1 MISKSELA
9 LPCLLHAA
17 TASLLLSSGAMATTY
32 YVDSVTGSESNPGTL
47 ALPWKNIGAGSK
59 VNTVLFQ
66 PGDTILFKRGSSWTG
81 FIQPARCG
89 GTEGNPI
96 TFDAYGTGAKPVI
109 DGGGLTG
116 QEKGAVIIW
125 NPRNFIFR
133 NFSISNMATGDAI
146 RNGIVLNYHSG
157 SVPPVGTPPEEADG
171 STRVYRNVSITDND
185 IHDVRGWTVRDGG
198 LQNYNNAALL
208 VRYVGSATYPV
219 RAENLTVENNTF
231 YDNKCIG
238 FYIKPGGYYAS
249 RGDLWT
255 TGLVVRSNT
264 FNRGGADHII
274 IQGADA
280 PLIEYNSGYDAGL
293 LATQPS
299 AAYIAGMWTNFFTKN
314 TLFQFNEVAR
324 TCTDFVNGLGGD
336 GQAFDVDYGT
346 IDSHTFQYNYTHDN
360 EGGILIM
367 MPPQKNP
374 STGLPYAPVYK
385 KVIYRYNLSVNDS
398 RNTGTGCQFAVEP
411 SYPTNSA
418 HVYNNVLYTTRGEGF
433 RFRDIPGT
441 FYSNNIIHTPSAVY
455 PSKPVFSNNC
465 YFGHTPE
472 VTDHRK
478 LIADPLFVG
487 PIPATAGDGYTAA
500 NANPFMIQ
508 DISPCVN
515 AGEPIADNGGE
526 DFWGN
531 PLYAGGAADIGMH
544 EVVGGNR
551 PAPGAAIITDDR
563 QGGPVV
569 YTGTWHENATAEDK
583 HYNSTRT
590 YSTTNG
596 NSVEFTFTGTNVA
609 IYGVRGPGHGRL
621 NVSIDNGPSV
631 SVECYRP
638 YPNTVAA
645 DYLYRTK
652 LYQISGLSN
661 TTHTIKATTAQQ
673 SPLSSY
679 GTIEIDY
686 FLQVPGTPLSDP
698 SFTVA
703 DITASSVTYYP
714 TAWTVNTTNDKNF
727 GNTYATSSNPT
738 DYLEYTFTGTGVRL
752 RGVRGGNFGKVDI
765 SIDGG
770 PVTQVN
776 CYQPTSN
783 DYMVNLF
790 EQAGLPFGL
799 HTIRVAVAAKDPA
812 SGSNAVWLD
821 CFEVLNGGIL
831 PSADAMV
838 RNGVHANTNFG
849 AAATFDVKLDSTDFQ
864 REAFIKFPVT
874 GYASASK
881 ATLFLVPT
889 FNGTDT
895 AVTYNVELV
904 TNDAW
909 TETGIT
915 WNNKPAGS
923 GTVLGTFTGAS
934 LSTFTPVTLDLT
946 NEVKAQAAADGTLSL
961 RIRST
966 NTGIAKWVNFGS
978 RENVTPSFRP
988 QLVTRP

>member
-1 MISKSELA
+1 MISKSKMA
-9 LPCLLHAA
+9 LPCLFHAA
-17 TASLLLSSGAMATTY
+17 AASLLLTSGAMATTY
-32 YVDSVTGSESNPGTL
+32 YVDSVSGSESYPGTL
-47 ALPWKNIGAGSK
+47 AQPWRDIGAGSK

-81 FIQPARCG
+81 FIQPAKCG
-89 GTEGNPI
+89 GTEGSPI

-109 DGGGLTG
+109 NGNGITG
-116 QEKGAVIIW
+116 QEKGAVILW

-133 NFSISNMATGDAI
+133 NFDISNPAGGDAI

-157 SVPPVGTPPEEADG
+157 SVPPAGTPPEEADG
-171 STRVYRNVSITDND
+171 NIRVYRNVSITDND
-185 IHDVRGWTVRDGG
+185 IHDVRGWTVRDAG

-208 VRYVGSATYPV
+208 VRYVGSSTYPV

-238 FYIKPGGYYAS
+238 FYIKPGGYYS
-249 RGDLWT
+249 GRGDLWA

-280 PLIEYNSGYDAGL
+280 PLVEYNSGYDAGL

-299 AAYIAGMWTNFFTKN
+299 AAYIAGMWTNFFTRE

-324 TCTDFVNGLGGD
+324 TCTDFVNGSGGD

-346 IDSHTFQYNYTHDN
+346 IDTHTFQYNYTHDN
-360 EGGILIM
+360 EGGVLIM

-374 STGLPYAPVYK
+374 NTGLPYAAVYK
-385 KVIYRYNLSVNDS
+385 KVVYRYNLSVNDS

-411 SYPTNSA
+411 THPTNSA

-455 PSKPVFSNNC
+455 PTKPLFSNNC

-487 PIPATAGDGYTAA
+487 PIPVTAGDGYTAA

-508 DISPCVN
+508 GISPCVN
-515 AGEPIADNGGE
+515 AGETIADNGGE

-544 EVVGGNR
+544 EVVGGSR
-551 PAPGAAIITDDR
+551 PAPGAAIITDD
-563 QGGPVV
+563 PENAPTLD
-569 YTGTWHENATAEDK
+569 YTGTWYWATGQDK
-583 HYNSTRT
+583 YHNGTRAYT
-590 YSTTNG
+590 VTTG
-596 NSVEFTFTGTNVA
+596 NSVEFNFTGTNIA

-621 NVSIDNGPSV
+621 NVSIDGGTPV
-631 SVECYRP
+631 LVECYRP
-638 YPNTVAA
+638 YPNTTT
-645 DYLYRTK
+645 DDHLFRTK
-652 LYQISGLSN
+652 LFQASGLSN
-661 TTHTIKATTAQQ
+661 TTHKIVATSVAK
-673 SPLSSY
+673 SPLSSF

-686 FLQVPGTPLSDP
+686 FLQVPETPLHDP
-698 SFTVA
+698 SFTVS
-703 DITASSVTYYP
+703 DITSTSVTYTGAPWGY
-714 TAWTVNTTNDKNF
+714 TTTSDKNF
-727 GNTYATSSNPT
+727 GNTYVSSSNPG

-752 RGVRGGNFGKVDI
+752 RGVRGGNFGKVDV

-790 EQAGLPFGL
+790 ESAGLPYGS
-799 HTIRVAVAAKDPA
+799 HTIKVAVAAKDPA
-812 SGSNAVWLD
+812 SGSNVVWLD

-849 AAATFDVKLDSTDFQ
+849 TAATFDVKLDSTDFQ
-864 REAFIKFPVT
+864 REAFLKFPVT
-874 GYASASK
+874 GYTNATK

-895 AVTYNVELV
+895 AVTYSVELV
-904 TNDAW
+904 GNDAW
-909 TETGIT
+909 TESGIT
-915 WNNKPAGS
+915 WNSKPTS
-923 GTVLGTFTGAS
+923 STVLGTFTGAS
-934 LSTFTPVTLDLT
+934 LRTFTPVTLDLT
-946 NEVKAQAAADGTLSL
+946 NEVQAQAAADGTLSL

-978 RENVTPSFRP
+978 RDNATPSFRP
-988 QLVTRP
+988 QLLIKVP